1 MGPPGGRA
9 AAAADSHPMLPP
21 KKTPLTGLIMLV
33 ALGCGAPEGGFA
45 GGAGPAIGPSGP
57 DGRHPAAPE
66 SGQQEDSPAAAMER
80 TRAQFE
86 AARHGARVHASS
98 GCPLCA
104 DPLAGRVP
112 PEALL
117 NGPAEVWN

>member
-1 MGPPGGRA
+1 
-9 AAAADSHPMLPP
+9 MLPP
-21 KKTPLTGLIMLV
+21 KKMLLTGLIMIA

-57 DGRHPAAPE
+57 DGCPPAAPE
-66 SGQQEDSPAAAMER
+66 SGQQQDSRAAAMER

-86 AARHGARVHASS
+86 AAPHGGRVHASG

-112 PEALL
+112 KEALL
-117 NGPAEVWN
+117 DGPAEVWN

>member
-1 MGPPGGRA
+1 MGRLVGCAG
-9 AAAADSHPMLPP
+9 AAADSDPMLSL
-21 KKTPLTGLIMLV
+21 KKTPLVGLIMFV
-33 ALGCGAPEGGFA
+33 ALGCGAPEGGLA
-45 GGAGPAIGPSGP
+45 GGAGPVTGPSGS
-57 DGRHPAAPE
+57 DGRPPAAPGP
-66 SGQQEDSPAAAMER
+66 GQQQAARAAAVER

>member
-1 MGPPGGRA
+1 MGPPVRLA
-9 AAAADSHPMLPP
+9 EAAADSDPMLPP

-33 ALGCGAPEGGFA
+33 ALGCGAPDGGFA
-45 GGAGPAIGPSGP
+45 GGAGPAAGPSAP
-57 DGRHPAAPE
+57 DGRHPAAPGP
-66 SGQQEDSPAAAMER
+66 GQQRAARAAAVER

-86 AARHGARVHASS
+86 AARHGERVHASS